1 MRHERRGLR
10 GSTRLI
16 HVHAHSTTGGTFPP
30 LQRLHRAPFTAAR
43 PRARPMMPTPS
54 GKEGS
59 ANTCGSPPLCQA
71 LATGECMYGI
81 PRCVLGRVLEAVEAV
96 IAHTRPSARH
106 GVRLSSIT
114 HVKADKEKADTVRLS
129 VCRQSTD
136 QKSCLSVEPS
146 AGCPPGPPTFAHARH
161 VRRAL
166 TSVDR
171 GLSSVSAT
179 AVDPFLPRALLITR
193 AISPDK
199 IYLACR
205 SSSVFYMIPA
215 IEETRTRCRLARVG
229 RARLLA
235 RSESGL
241 ARLATSEDGA
251 IAATAAV
258 RPGGGALRGA
268 TARSGNGALRAASG
282 SVLQLVRRHRRS
294 TQYTR
299 RGC

>member
-106 GVRLSSIT
+106 GVRLSSIR
-114 HVKADKEKADTVRLS
+114 HVKSGQGKGRHGPSVCVSAEHRPEELS
-129 VCRQSTD
+129 VWNRPLD
-136 QKSCLSVEPS
+136 ALP
-146 AGCPPGPPTFAHARH
+146 ARPLLPT
-161 VRRAL
+161 L
-166 TSVDR
+166 GTC
-171 GLSSVSAT
+171 G
-179 AVDPFLPRALLITR
+179 ALLPLSTVG
-193 AISPDK
+193 SPPCPQRPSTPF
-199 IYLACR
+199 YLAR
-205 SSSVFYMIPA
+205 Y
-215 IEETRTRCRLARVG
+215 
-229 RARLLA
+229 
-235 RSESGL
+235 
-241 ARLATSEDGA
+241 
-251 IAATAAV
+251 
-258 RPGGGALRGA
+258 
-268 TARSGNGALRAASG
+268 
-282 SVLQLVRRHRRS
+282 
-294 TQYTR
+294 
-299 RGC
+299 

>member
-106 GVRLSSIT
+106 GVRLSSIR
-114 HVKADKEKADTVRLS
+114 HVKSGQGKGRHGPSVCVSAEHRPEELS
-129 VCRQSTD
+129 VC
-136 QKSCLSVEPS
+136 VEPS

-193 AISPDK
+193 AIYP
-199 IYLACR
+199 R
-205 SSSVFYMIPA
+205 
-215 IEETRTRCRLARVG
+215 
-229 RARLLA
+229 
-235 RSESGL
+235 
-241 ARLATSEDGA
+241 
-251 IAATAAV
+251 
-258 RPGGGALRGA
+258 
-268 TARSGNGALRAASG
+268 
-282 SVLQLVRRHRRS
+282 
-294 TQYTR
+294 
-299 RGC
+299 